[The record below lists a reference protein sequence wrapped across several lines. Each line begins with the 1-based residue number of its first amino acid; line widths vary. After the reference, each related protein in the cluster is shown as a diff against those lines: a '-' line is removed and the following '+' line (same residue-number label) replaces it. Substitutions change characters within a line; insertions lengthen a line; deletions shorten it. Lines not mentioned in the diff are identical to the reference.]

1 MGPHEQVSIFIS
13 FDGQS
18 HIGQHEQ
25 VLISLDLHPGKI
37 RCHSEPASWEAFRV
51 GREGSVSK
59 HVFVDI
65 LEVDQQPCTNMTSI
79 IAKFRSFLTL

>member
-1 MGPHEQVSIFIS
+1 MGGLS
-13 FDGQS
+13 
-18 HIGQHEQ
+18 
-25 VLISLDLHPGKI
+25 
-37 RCHSEPASWEAFRV
+37 